1 MAHKSTSCLLIGG
14 PPSMLVNFRGP
25 LIRAMRAKGLTVF
38 AAANGQDADTESRLA
53 SWGVEYCPIRIARSG
68 MNPLVDIVTL
78 FDLFRLMRRIKPDIV
93 LAYTIKPVV
102 YGGLAARWAGV
113 PSIYS
118 LVPGLGY
125 AFMDTASTRQKLAG
139 QIARSLYRMS
149 LRHSRRV
156 FFQNPDDADTF
167 VATGLVVPERAVV
180 VNGSGVDLE
189 HFPFVEMN
197 HASVFGGA
205 TRPHGGTDRPVRFLL
220 IARLLWDKG
229 IGEYV
234 AAARN
239 VKRKYPST
247 EFHLI
252 GPFDS
257 NPSRLTARD
266 VTAWQDEGLI
276 RFHGPQA
283 DVRPFLRDCH
293 VFVLPSFYREGTP
306 RTVLEAMATGRAVIT
321 TDAPGCRETVLR
333 TDGGHMDARRS
344 EFQKLQMGSN
354 GILVPVKDPDA
365 LAAAMEFFI
374 ENPQQMAVMGRAGR
388 HYAQQ
393 RYDVRAVNETMLRE
407 MEMTG
412 CHASEPHFIRRNDRR
427 ADRRENALES

>member
-1 MAHKSTSCLLIGG
+1 
-14 PPSMLVNFRGP
+14 
-25 LIRAMRAKGLTVF
+25 
-38 AAANGQDADTESRLA
+38 
-53 SWGVEYCPIRIARSG
+53 
-68 MNPLVDIVTL
+68 
-78 FDLFRLMRRIKPDIV
+78 MRRIKPDIV
-93 LAYTIKPVV
+93 LSYTIKPVV
-102 YGGLAARWAGV
+102 YGGLAARWCGV

-118 LVPGLGY
+118 LVSGLGY
-125 AFMDTASTRQKLAG
+125 AFMDAASARQKLAG
-139 QIARSLYRMS
+139 RIARTLYRMS

-167 VATGLVVPERAVV
+167 VATGLVAPERAVV

-189 HFPFVEMN
+189 HFPLVDMDRAE
-197 HASVFGGA
+197 APDG
-205 TRPHGGTDRPVRFLL
+205 TGGTCGGTNGPVRFLL

-234 AAARN
+234 AAART
-239 VKRKYPST
+239 VKRKYPSA
-247 EFHLI
+247 EFHLV
-252 GPFDS
+252 GPFDP
-257 NPSRLTARD
+257 NPSRLTERD
-266 VTAWQDEGLI
+266 VMAWQDEGVI

-333 TDGGHMDARRS
+333 TDGAPGDARRP
-344 EFQKLQMGSN
+344 ECPRLQIGSN

-374 ENPQQMAVMGRAGR
+374 ERPEQMAVMGRAGR

-393 RYDVRAVNETMLRE
+393 RYDVRAVNEMMLRE
-407 MEMTG
+407 MGITG
-412 CHASEPHFIRRNDRR
+412 FHASEPHFFRRDDRR
-427 ADRRENALES
+427 ADSREKALER